1 MSKNVIFPDTKEF
14 DQKLAPEMKAKM
26 DAILNPLGLNSVAIG
41 SAHTPTPGEMS
52 GDMDLQVDLDEVK
65 AKFKTDDDKAARK
78 SLAQFVQDRGFQVR
92 QAGVNVFV
100 RLPVGDEF
108 YQVDLETI
116 PNVAKVS
123 RYHQHKIPKGSV
135 YKGVGKQLML
145 AQLAKSK
152 GYMYSAWQGLFARTP
167 ENKKGEL
174 VADEWDAIAQVLLG
188 PNATGDNIDSVEA
201 IMASLPPEQ
210 GQALLAHVKQDK
222 NWAERTPKISEDI
235 SRIKELAGTQATPTP
250 REDPKKDAFGRDIA
264 AMQAAQQGK
273 DAFGRDIAAMQAAQ
287 QGKDAFGRDI
297 AAMQAAGNNR
307 AASTGK
313 DTFWKNWDSMNPEQ
327 QRAAMQAAAQGN
339 DRFNRSAGPAPVQE
353 SISKFLRIVKEAEIN
368 QPAAPATAA
377 PATAAPTTAAPTT
390 PQVDPA
396 KYQVPSIDFFKK
408 NYKHPADIID
418 GAHPSTSDPTRIG
431 AWKGGSDF
439 ADLMMALSGS
449 YYQARQADPNFKQ
462 PAFVKDDWELIQRM
476 LGTPEGKEYAIDQS
490 IGLSNIDDKSP
501 DAEFNR
507 AQHKEFEKQAN
518 ARFMQQPDGI
528 FTPGWKYDQ
537 KLGMTPAQAELQK
550 QKAQQTVPVQENI
563 SKFLRILKE
572 AEINQPAANNPALP
586 TADEIN
592 KIKASIPQL
601 PAQDGDLG
609 GGIHVQTNRD
619 GTRSYKSGAG
629 TYTYNAQG
637 TAITYT
643 SPKMSGFGQTLDLTT
658 NEITLDYHAGPL
670 STTAK
675 TDAQGRPITSKVK
688 YDLGG
693 GQYHSLDKEIDHA
706 SSITS
711 TTLTPGG
718 GVDPNKLLPTA
729 AIAKAKGV
737 DPAKFAAFQK
747 QNPTAVKESPE
758 LIAMLSI
765 AGLR

>member
-1 MSKNVIFPDTKEF
+1 MDMAKLL
-14 DQKLAPEMKAKM
+14 QKL
-26 DAILNPLGLNSVAIG
+26 DSVAANPAVDAN
-41 SAHTPTPGEMS
+41 SMRKF
-52 GDMDLQVDLDEVK
+52 LQV
-65 AKFKTDDDKAARK
+65 
-78 SLAQFVQDRGFQVR
+78 VQ
-92 QAGVNVFV
+92 
-100 RLPVGDEF
+100 
-108 YQVDLETI
+108 
-116 PNVAKVS
+116 
-123 RYHQHKIPKGSV
+123 
-135 YKGVGKQLML
+135 
-145 AQLAKSK
+145 
-152 GYMYSAWQGLFARTP
+152 
-167 ENKKGEL
+167 
-174 VADEWDAIAQVLLG
+174 
-188 PNATGDNIDSVEA
+188 
-201 IMASLPPEQ
+201 
-210 GQALLAHVKQDK
+210 
-222 NWAERTPKISEDI
+222 
-235 SRIKELAGTQATPTP
+235 
-250 REDPKKDAFGRDIA
+250 
-264 AMQAAQQGK
+264 
-273 DAFGRDIAAMQAAQ
+273 
-287 QGKDAFGRDI
+287 
-297 AAMQAAGNNR
+297 
-307 AASTGK
+307 
-313 DTFWKNWDSMNPEQ
+313 
-327 QRAAMQAAAQGN
+327 
-339 DRFNRSAGPAPVQE
+339 
-353 SISKFLRIVKEAEIN
+353 EAEIN
-368 QPAAPATAA
+368 QPAAPA
-377 PATAAPTTAAPTT
+377 TAAPTT

-439 ADLMMALSGS
+439 GDLMMALSGS

-490 IGLSNIDDKSP
+490 IGLSNVDDKSP

-518 ARFMQQPDGI
+518 ARLMQQPDGI

-609 GGIHVQTNRD
+609 NGSRVTTNAD
-619 GTRSYKSGAG
+619 GTRSYSSGMG
-629 TYTYNAQG
+629 TFTYDAQG
-637 TAITYT
+637 KAITYT
-643 SPKMSGFGQTLDLTT
+643 SPKMSGYGQTLDLAT
-658 NEITLDYHAGPL
+658 NQIVHDYHAGPL

-675 TDAQGRPITSKVK
+675 TDAQGRGTSFGLK
-688 YDLGG
+688 YNLGG

-706 SSITS
+706 SGITS

-718 GVDPNKLLPTA
+718 GVDPNELLRTA
-729 AIAKAKGV
+729 AIAGARGV